1 MRFARIA
8 SLLCVCATFSFG
20 ASKEIVELQR
30 DVALL
35 QDQVR
40 QVQRTLDEKIA
51 QLTLLMQ
58 QTQDNASKTNNAI
71 TGLQSSVADSVT
83 QQLQP
88 VIRVGSKVDGM
99 SDEIRSMKE
108 SIADMN
114 SHLSKLDAKVT
125 DVGNQIT
132 LARNPPAAP
141 GQDTTGA
148 PPSGAPAA
156 GAPPTGAPGAVPNQ
170 ATLPPA
176 GMTAESAW
184 ANAERD
190 RLGGNFDLALKE
202 YQDYLAYFPNTDYA
216 PQAQFY
222 IAQIA
227 YNRADYAT
235 SLKALNSF
243 EERYPDNSKTRSAMY
258 LKAQILVRTGDRDAA
273 VQEFRQIMSKYPG
286 TDEAQ
291 RSAQALRGLGVSAS
305 TKPSPSRRR
314 R

>member
-1 MRFARIA
+1 MKFLRLASALCLCTTFA
-8 SLLCVCATFSFG
+8 FG
-20 ASKEIVELQR
+20 ANKELER

-58 QTQDNASKTNNAI
+58 QTQENSNKTNN
-71 TGLQSSVADSVT
+71 TVTNLQNTVADSVT

-88 VIRVGSKVDGM
+88 VLRVGGKVDSM
-99 SDEIRSMKE
+99 SDEIRGLKE
-108 SIADMN
+108 SIAELN
-114 SHLSKLDAKVT
+114 AHLSKLDAKVT

-141 GQDTTGA
+141 GTEATGV
-148 PPSGAPAA
+148 PAN
-156 GAPPTGAPGAVPNQ
+156 PAPGGSQITA
-170 ATLPPA
+170 PPA

-184 ANAERD
+184 SNAERD

-202 YQDYLAYFPNTDYA
+202 YQDYLAYFSNTDYA

-222 IAQIA
+222 VAQIA

-235 SLKALNSF
+235 ALKALNSF
-243 EERYPDNSKTRSAMY
+243 EERYPENAKTRAAMY
-258 LKAQILVRTGDRDAA
+258 MKGQILVRTGDRDAA
-273 VQEFRQIMSKYPG
+273 VQEFRQIISKYPG
-286 TDEAQ
+286 SDEAQ

-305 TKPSPSRRR
+305 TKPSPTRRR

>member
-1 MRFARIA
+1 MRFARLA
-8 SLLCVCATFSFG
+8 TLLCVCATFSFG

-58 QTQDNASKTNNAI
+58 QTQDNASKTNSAV

-108 SIADMN
+108 SIAELN

-141 GQDTTGA
+141 GADTTGA
-148 PPSGAPAA
+148 PA
-156 GAPPTGAPGAVPNQ
+156 TGAPGAAGPSQ

-273 VQEFRQIMSKYPG
+273 VQEFRQIMAKYPG

>member
-1 MRFARIA
+1 MRFARLA

-58 QTQDNASKTNNAI
+58 QTQDNASKTNNAV

-99 SDEIRSMKE
+99 SDELRSLKE
-108 SIADMN
+108 SVADMN
-114 SHLSKLDAKVT
+114 AHLSKLDAKVT

-141 GQDTTGA
+141 GADTTGA
-148 PPSGAPAA
+148 PPTA
-156 GAPPTGAPGAVPNQ
+156 APGAAPGPGQNQ
-170 ATLPPA
+170 ATVPPA
-176 GMTAESAW
+176 GMNAQSSWE
-184 ANAERD
+184 NAERD

-273 VQEFRQIMSKYPG
+273 VEEFRQIMSKYPG

>member
-1 MRFARIA
+1 MRFARLA

-58 QTQDNASKTNNAI
+58 QTQDNASKTNNAV

-88 VIRVGSKVDGM
+88 VIRVGSKVDSM
-99 SDEIRSMKE
+99 SDELRSLKE

-141 GQDTTGA
+141 GPDATGA
-148 PPSGAPAA
+148 PPSGAPA
-156 GAPPTGAPGAVPNQ
+156 TGAPGAGPGQ

-176 GMTAESAW
+176 GMNAQSTWE
-184 ANAERD
+184 NAERD

-305 TKPSPSRRR
+305 TKPSPSRRHR
-314 R
+314 

>member
-132 LARNPPAAP
+132 LSHNPPAAP

-148 PPSGAPAA
+148 PAT
-156 GAPPTGAPGAVPNQ
+156 GAPPIGAPGTVQIKPHC
-170 ATLPPA
+170 LRPA
-176 GMTAESAW
+176 
-184 ANAERD
+184 
-190 RLGGNFDLALKE
+190 
-202 YQDYLAYFPNTDYA
+202 
-216 PQAQFY
+216 
-222 IAQIA
+222 
-227 YNRADYAT
+227 
-235 SLKALNSF
+235 
-243 EERYPDNSKTRSAMY
+243 
-258 LKAQILVRTGDRDAA
+258 
-273 VQEFRQIMSKYPG
+273 
-286 TDEAQ
+286 
-291 RSAQALRGLGVSAS
+291 
-305 TKPSPSRRR
+305 
-314 R
+314 

>member
-1 MRFARIA
+1 MRITRLA

-20 ASKEIVELQR
+20 ANKEIVELQR

-58 QTQDNASKTNNAI
+58 QTQDNASKTNNAV

-88 VIRVGSKVDGM
+88 VLRVGSKVDGM
-99 SDEIRSMKE
+99 SDEIRGMRE
-108 SIADMN
+108 SIAEMN

-141 GQDTTGA
+141 GVDGSGA
-148 PPSGAPAA
+148 PPSTGA
-156 GAPPTGAPGAVPNQ
+156 GAPPNQ
-170 ATLPPA
+170 AAAPPA

-235 SLKALNSF
+235 SLKAINSF